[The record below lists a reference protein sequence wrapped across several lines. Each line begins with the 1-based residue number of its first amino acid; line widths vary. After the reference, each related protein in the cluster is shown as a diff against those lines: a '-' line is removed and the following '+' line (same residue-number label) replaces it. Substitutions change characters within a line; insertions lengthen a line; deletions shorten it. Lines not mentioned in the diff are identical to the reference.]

1 MRECPA
7 QIPADVRVVVTLE
20 DTTITGEGFATV
32 GGILGI
38 IAFIVLVG
46 LLRALIRVCPSNH
59 ILVVTGG
66 TKTNVNGK
74 QYGFRIQKSRWT
86 TIIPFIQ
93 SIQSIDL
100 STIPI
105 SVQVDNMNSANGI
118 TVGADATACICINN
132 TLLYS
137 AVQQL
142 LGKSHTQI
150 QEQIQQTIDWQL
162 SYCAQQ
168 NHANNSVQFIN
179 KQE

>member
-1 MRECPA
+1 M
-7 QIPADVRVVVTLE
+7 RVVVTLE

-105 SVQVDNMNSANGI
+105 SVQVDNVNSENGI
-118 TVGADATACICINN
+118 TVGANATACICINN
-132 TLLYS
+132 TNDTLLYS

-168 NHANNSVQFIN
+168 NHAIASHRYGGKRAWIR
-179 KQE
+179 